1 MDYNNEQP
9 QNPTTDP
16 IFDNKWNT
24 NYYNEQTQSPRPRR
38 RQKTKQEIFKE
49 KYLPLII
56 GGTALLM
63 VLVLIGG
70 AVGRSIEK
78 NRRNKQMQAE
88 ASQSQSE
95 ENTRLQQEAYQLM
108 SQASAQAAEFD
119 YDGAIATLDSFTGDI
134 ADFPQVAAKRDEYV
148 LCKSQLV
155 AWDDPSQILSLTFQM
170 LIADP
175 QRAFHD
181 DLFSYSF
188 SRNFL
193 TTAEFSTILDKLY
206 SNGYILI
213 RPEDYIE
220 TVQSENGT
228 TYRAKTLYL
237 PEGKKPLLLTQTN
250 VNYHTYLTDGD
261 GDKLPDKGGCG
272 FATKL
277 ILDENGNLTNEYI
290 DANGQT
296 HTGPYDMVPI
306 LNEFVAQH
314 PDFSFRGAKAV
325 IAVTG
330 YDGLFG
336 YRTNPEAKAVFGA
349 DGYNEQIEM
358 AGQIAEAL
366 RDDGYVL
373 ACYTYEN
380 ESYESFTATQI
391 KADINGWV
399 NEVVPILGDID
410 IFVFAQNG
418 DIAKPNTPYSG
429 EKYETLKDIGFGI
442 FYGFTDDGDQ
452 WFMDSTDYIRHSR
465 LTLSPNTIKHYSVWF
480 EGIMNTDGILDP
492 SRGEIPL

>member
-1 MDYNNEQP
+1 MDYYNEQP
-9 QNPTTDP
+9 QN
-16 IFDNKWNT
+16 
-24 NYYNEQTQSPRPRR
+24 QQPRR

-56 GGTALLM
+56 GGIGALM
-63 VLVLIGG
+63 VLVLVIG
-70 AVGRSIEK
+70 AIGRSVEK
-78 NRRNKQMQAE
+78 NKRNKKMQEE

-95 ENTRLQQEAYQLM
+95 EITRLQQESYQLM
-108 SQASAQAAEFD
+108 SQAAALAGAYD
-119 YDGAIATLDSFTGDI
+119 YDGAIAALDSFSGDI

-148 LCKSQLV
+148 LLKSQLV

-175 QRAFHD
+175 QRAFND

-188 SRNFL
+188 TRNFL
-193 TTAEFSTILDKLY
+193 TTAEFSTILEKLY

-220 TVQSENGT
+220 TVQDENST

-272 FATKL
+272 FASKL
-277 ILDENGNLTNEYI
+277 ILDENGKLTNEYI
-290 DANGQT
+290 DANGET
-296 HTGPYDMVPI
+296 HIGPYDMVPI
-306 LNEFVAQH
+306 LNEFVEHH
-314 PDFSFRGAKAV
+314 PDFSFRGAKAIV
-325 IAVTG
+325 AVTG

-336 YRTNPEAKAVFGA
+336 YRTNPDAKGVFGA
-349 DGYNEQIEM
+349 DGYAEQVEM
-358 AGQIAEAL
+358 AGEIAQAL

-380 ESYESFTATQI
+380 ESYETFTPIQI
-391 KADINGWV
+391 KADINGWI
-399 NEVVPILGDID
+399 NEVVPILGDVD

-418 DIAKPNTPYSG
+418 DIAKANTPYSG
-429 EKYETLKDIGFGI
+429 DKYTTLKDAGFGI
-442 FYGFTDDGDQ
+442 FYGFTQDGAQ

-465 LTLSPNTIKHYSVWF
+465 LTLSPNTLKHYSVWF
-480 EGIMNTDGILDP
+480 EGIMKTDGILDP
-492 SRGEIPL
+492 SRTDVPL

>member
-1 MDYNNEQP
+1 MTMDYYDEQP
-9 QNPTTDP
+9 QA
-16 IFDNKWNT
+16 
-24 NYYNEQTQSPRPRR
+24 PRPRR

-56 GGTALLM
+56 GGAAVALILI
-63 VLVLIGG
+63 LVIGAIG
-70 AVGRSIEK
+70 RAV
-78 NRRNKQMQAE
+78 NNNKRKKQLQA
-88 ASQSQSE
+88 QVTQTQSE

-108 SQASAQAAEFD
+108 SKASAQAAEYD
-119 YDGAIATLDSFTGDI
+119 YDGAIATLDSFSGDI

-148 LCKSQLV
+148 LMKSQLV
-155 AWDDPSQILSLTFQM
+155 AWDDPTQIVSLTFQM

-188 SRNFL
+188 TRNFL
-193 TTAEFSTILDKLY
+193 TTAEFSTVLNKLY

-237 PEGKKPLLLTQTN
+237 PQGKKPLLLTQTN

-272 FATKL
+272 FASKL
-277 ILDENGNLTNEYI
+277 IIDENGKLTNEYI

-296 HTGPYDMVPI
+296 HIGPYDMVPI
-306 LNEFVAQH
+306 LNEFVEMH

-336 YRTNPEAKAVFGA
+336 YRTNPEAKAIFGA
-349 DGYNEQIEM
+349 DGYEQQIEQ
-358 AGQIAEAL
+358 ARQVADAL
-366 RDDGYVL
+366 RNDGYTL
-373 ACYTYEN
+373 ACYTFEN
-380 ESYESFTATQI
+380 DSYESFTAIQI
-391 KADINGWV
+391 KADVNSWV

-418 DIAKPNTPYSG
+418 DIAKADTPYSG
-429 EKYETLKDIGFGI
+429 DKYNTLKNAGFGI
-442 FYGFTDDGDQ
+442 FYGFTKDGAQ

-465 LTLSPNTIKHYSVWF
+465 LTLSPNTLQHYSVWF
-480 EGIMNTDGILDP
+480 EGIMNTSGILDP

>member
-1 MDYNNEQP
+1 MDYYDEQP
-9 QNPTTDP
+9 
-16 IFDNKWNT
+16 
-24 NYYNEQTQSPRPRR
+24 QSPRPRR

-56 GGTALLM
+56 GGAAVALIL
-63 VLVLIGG
+63 VLVIG
-70 AVGRSIEK
+70 AISRSVEN
-78 NRRNKQMQAE
+78 NRRNKQLQE
-88 ASQSQSE
+88 EVHQSQSE
-95 ENTRLQQEAYQLM
+95 EKTRLQQEAYQLM
-108 SQASAQAAEFD
+108 SQASALAAEYD
-119 YDGAIATLDSFTGDI
+119 YDGAIATLDSFSGDI

-155 AWDDPSQILSLTFQM
+155 AWDDPSKIVSLTFQM

-175 QRAFHD
+175 QRAFND

-188 SRNFL
+188 TRNFL

-220 TVQSENGT
+220 TVQGENGT

-272 FATKL
+272 FASKL
-277 ILDENGNLTNEYI
+277 ILDENGKLTNEYV
-290 DANGQT
+290 DASGQT
-296 HTGPYDMVPI
+296 HIGPYDMVPI
-306 LNEFVAQH
+306 LNEFVEQH

-336 YRTNPEAKAVFGA
+336 YRTNPAAKATFGA
-349 DGYNEQIEM
+349 DGYEQQINM

-366 RDDGYVL
+366 RNDGYVL

-380 ESYESFTATQI
+380 ESYETFTATQI

-418 DIAKPNTPYSG
+418 DIAKAETPYSG
-429 EKYETLKDIGFGI
+429 DKYNALKDAGFGI
-442 FYGFTDDGDQ
+442 FYGFTKDGAQ

-480 EGIMNTDGILDP
+480 EGIMKTDGILDP